1 MPIQVFGNNKI
12 GISELGGVAKKMIN
26 KTGAASVKGTVV
38 EADGAVDD
46 AFEISGAN
54 GNHSIGVVY
63 DDGIADGS
71 ECWVIIYGVADV
83 LLKDATLSA
92 HGNWVFMSDVPGR
105 VDATLADP
113 TAGGVAQLDQ
123 HMREVGHC
131 IESKGADTDVLA
143 RVCIH
148 FN

>member
-1 MPIQVFGNNKI
+1 MPIQVFGNNKV
-12 GISELGGVAKKMIN
+12 GISELAGIALKHIN
-26 KTGAASVKGTVV
+26 KTGVASVKGTIV
-38 EADGAVDD
+38 EASTTTDD
-46 AFEISGAN
+46 AFQVSGAN

-63 DDGIADGS
+63 EDGVADGD
-71 ECWVIIYGVADV
+71 ECWIIIYGVADV
-83 LLKDATLSA
+83 LLKDTTLSA
-92 HGNWVFMSDVPGR
+92 HGNWVFVSDVAGR
-105 VDATLADP
+105 ADATLADP

-131 IESKGADTDVLA
+131 LESKAADTDVLA